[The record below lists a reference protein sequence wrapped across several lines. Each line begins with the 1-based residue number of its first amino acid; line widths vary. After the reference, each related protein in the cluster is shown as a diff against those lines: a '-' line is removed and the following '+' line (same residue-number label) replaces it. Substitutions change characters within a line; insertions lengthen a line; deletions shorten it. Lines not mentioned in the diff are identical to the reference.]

1 MRGHYASRRGSDARP
16 VLHGSRKGA
25 AGRVA
30 RGYPPRV
37 DSRVSA
43 VCLDVD
49 GTITDGVGGPALPGA
64 TAALRLL
71 RAAFPVRLI
80 TNTTSRPHA
89 SLARH
94 LVGLGLLDEPE
105 HLLTPAMVAKR
116 VLPARSHDAGVLL
129 AEPEARADYAW
140 FRDDP
145 AGPAVV
151 LATEAH
157 GLRIADLQPA
167 FRRLLDGAAFYTLQ
181 RNRFF
186 RKDGTLVTDLGPLAA
201 FFSYAT
207 GREAETLGKPSRLLY
222 ESVANE
228 LEIPLAEILM
238 VGDDAEFDVSAS
250 VALGM
255 RGALVRTGKYRAGD
269 EDRVSPAP
277 TAVLESCAALPAWLG
292 IAQ

>member
-1 MRGHYASRRGSDARP
+1 MRDGRAP
-16 VLHGSRKGA
+16 VLQKRTAHHA
-25 AGRVA
+25 AGA
-30 RGYPPRV
+30 YSPRV
-37 DSRVSA
+37 NPRVSA

-49 GTITDGVGGPALPGA
+49 GTITDGVGGPALRGA

-94 LVGLGLLDEPE
+94 LIGLGLLDEPE

-116 VLPARSHDAGVLL
+116 VLPARSHESGILL
-129 AEPEARADYAW
+129 VEPEARVDYGW

-145 AGPAVV
+145 GGAAVV

-157 GLRIADLQPA
+157 GFRIADLQPA
-167 FRRLLDGAAFYTLQ
+167 FRRLLDGASLYTLQ

-186 RKDGTLVTDLGPLAA
+186 RKDGELVTDLGPLAA
-201 FFSYAT
+201 FFTYAT
-207 GREAETLGKPSRLLY
+207 GRDAETLGKPSRLLY
-222 ESVANE
+222 EAVADE

-255 RGALVRTGKYRAGD
+255 RGALVRTGKYRKGD

-277 TAVLESCAALPAWLG
+277 TAVLESCAALPGWLG
-292 IAQ
+292 IAAQ

>member
-1 MRGHYASRRGSDARP
+1 VNP
-16 VLHGSRKGA
+16 
-25 AGRVA
+25 
-30 RGYPPRV
+30 
-37 DSRVSA
+37 RVSA

-64 TAALRLL
+64 AAALRLV

-94 LVGLGLLDEPE
+94 LMGLGLLDEPE
-105 HLLTPAMVAKR
+105 HLVTPAMVAKR
-116 VLPARSHDAGVLL
+116 VLPSRSHDSGILL
-129 AEPEARADYAW
+129 VEPEARVDYTW
-140 FRDDP
+140 FHEDP
-145 AGPAVV
+145 LGPAVV

-167 FRRLLDGAAFYTLQ
+167 FRRLLDGASFYTLQ

-186 RKDGTLVTDLGPLAA
+186 RKDAALVTDLGPLAA
-201 FFSYAT
+201 FFTYAT
-207 GREAETLGKPSRLLY
+207 GRDAETLGKPSRLLY
-222 ESVANE
+222 EAVANE
-228 LEIPLAEILM
+228 LEITLEDMVM

-255 RGALVRTGKYRAGD
+255 CGVLVRSGKYREGD

-277 TAVLESCAALPAWLG
+277 TAVVESCAAIPAWLG